1 MSNNEFE
8 HRLAQAQAQ
17 LTTTRDQ
24 LAHAQAMIAALE
36 EELAETNR
44 GLLALT
50 VELDKRVAERTSQ
63 LQAANRELE
72 AFSYSVSHD
81 LRTPL
86 HAIEN
91 LIRLL
96 LDDADEPLS
105 PRHRQVAELIHGNI
119 EQTIALVNS
128 LLTLSRMSREALHK
142 QMVPM
147 ASLVQ
152 QALADLQSEHERRNV
167 EIVVGDLPDCAADPV
182 LLKQVWTNLLSN
194 ALKFTRGRQ
203 VAHIEIGSYPKDGQT
218 VYVVKDNGVGFD
230 VEHAERLF
238 GVFQRFH
245 SEDEF
250 EGNGVGLAIVQRII
264 HRHGGHV
271 CAESHVDQGATFFFT
286 VGEGAALD
294 TSP

>member
-1 MSNNEFE
+1 MSGSEDQVPRE
-8 HRLAQAQAQ
+8 ELSQAQEKLAQA
-17 LTTTRDQ
+17 R
-24 LAHAQAMIAALE
+24 AMIHALQ

-81 LRTPL
+81 LRSPL

-91 LIRLL
+91 LTRLL
-96 LDDADEPLS
+96 LEDVDEPLA
-105 PRHRQVAELIHGNI
+105 PGHRQVAELIHGNV
-119 EQTIALVNS
+119 EQLIALVNS
-128 LLTLSRMSREALHK
+128 LLTLSRMSRETLHK
-142 QMVPM
+142 QMVTTTT
-147 ASLVQ
+147 LVR
-152 QALADLQSEHERRNV
+152 QALAELQSEQEGRNV
-167 EIVVGDLPDCAADPV
+167 EIVVGDLPDCEADPV

-194 ALKFTRGRQ
+194 ALKFTRGRE
-203 VAHIEIGSYPKDGQT
+203 VAHIEIGSYPKEGQT
-218 VYVVKDNGVGFD
+218 VYVVKDNGAGFD
-230 VEHAERLF
+230 AEHAERLF

-245 SEDEF
+245 REDEF

-271 CAESHVDQGATFFFT
+271 CAESHVNQGATFFFT
-286 VGEGAALD
+286 VGEGAALA
-294 TSP
+294 